1 MNSAF
6 SGFLSLFD
14 DKANSPQNDR
24 INDILVKTSSA
35 MEHPEGADLARA
47 RTSFLLFTS
56 PLLVT
61 LHSVFKT
68 ILVKDL
74 QKLPKKVLLDLKGQE
89 YLLFRIYLEKNMSE
103 KLMLLAVV
111 SAFAHIVI
119 DAFTI
124 YPFLNKYISYR
135 GQ

>member
-35 MEHPEGADLARA
+35 MEHPERADLARD

-68 ILVKDL
+68 ILVKEL
-74 QKLPKKVLLDLKGQE
+74 QKLPKKARNTCFSE
-89 YLLFRIYLEKNMSE
+89 YILRRTCQKSLCC
-103 KLMLLAVV
+103 
-111 SAFAHIVI
+111 
-119 DAFTI
+119 
-124 YPFLNKYISYR
+124 
-135 GQ
+135 